1 MALLGLET
9 VMRRTVQEAKVYHFI
24 GSSQVPL
31 LPHHIL
37 PLLADGNAEVIVR
50 PVARQVPV

>member
-31 LPHHIL
+31 LQHHIL